1 LEDDAA
7 RQEHATARIEEG
19 DCLVTLADNGR
30 NPADVVVSVDDGADV
45 TSDECFHSILLFRPE
60 IGDRTIHCFSD
71 CLDDAMLGTLSTD
84 NSADLLRVD
93 AEFFGNVLLLDPG
106 LPEKSFYF
114 FCIHESFY
122 RLKTREKQ
130 DIIKRNVKNA

>member
-7 RQEHATARIEEG
+7 RQEHETTRIEEG

-60 IGDRTIHCFSD
+60 ICYRAINCFCDS
-71 CLDDAMLGTLSTD
+71 LDDAVLGTLSTD
-84 NSADLLRVD
+84 NRANLLRVD
-93 AEFFGNVLLLDPG
+93 AEFFGDVLLLDPG
-106 LPEKSFYF
+106 LPEQTFYF
-114 FCIHESFY
+114 
-122 RLKTREKQ
+122 
-130 DIIKRNVKNA
+130 